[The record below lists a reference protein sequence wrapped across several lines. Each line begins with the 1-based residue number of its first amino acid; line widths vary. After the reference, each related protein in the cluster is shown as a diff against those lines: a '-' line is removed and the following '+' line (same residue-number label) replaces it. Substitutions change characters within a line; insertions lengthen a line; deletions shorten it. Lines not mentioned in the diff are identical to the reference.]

1 MTRRFVIDTN
11 IIISSVLSPKSK
23 PNTAFKKAQQLGII
37 IVSSA
42 TWQELESVLSR
53 PKFGRYISLEERQQ
67 FLLDFSETVEFILNM
82 EFRTDIC
89 RDTKDNKY
97 LELAVNGQAESI
109 ITGDQD
115 LLILHP
121 FLSINIVTVNDFW
134 LFSTLCDNF
143 CLCKVKCLLGKTF
156 RTILKE
162 ETISID
168 LVYTQKPE
176 EPIFYST
183 SKLIRALRFVLC
195 NGRGL

>member
-1 MTRRFVIDTN
+1 MTKRFVVDTN

-37 IVSSA
+37 IVSPA
-42 TWQELESVLSR
+42 TWQELENVLLR
-53 PKFGRYISLEERQQ
+53 PKFDRYISLEERQQ

-89 RDTKDNKY
+89 RDPKDNKY

-121 FLSINIVTVNDFW
+121 FLSINIVTVNDF
-134 LFSTLCDNF
+134 LFN
-143 CLCKVKCLLGKTF
+143 K
-156 RTILKE
+156 
-162 ETISID
+162 
-168 LVYTQKPE
+168 
-176 EPIFYST
+176 
-183 SKLIRALRFVLC
+183 
-195 NGRGL
+195 

>member
-1 MTRRFVIDTN
+1 MKMTRRFVIDTN

-121 FLSINIVTVNDFW
+121 FLSINIVTVNDF
-134 LFSTLCDNF
+134 LFN
-143 CLCKVKCLLGKTF
+143 K
-156 RTILKE
+156 
-162 ETISID
+162 
-168 LVYTQKPE
+168 
-176 EPIFYST
+176 
-183 SKLIRALRFVLC
+183 
-195 NGRGL
+195 